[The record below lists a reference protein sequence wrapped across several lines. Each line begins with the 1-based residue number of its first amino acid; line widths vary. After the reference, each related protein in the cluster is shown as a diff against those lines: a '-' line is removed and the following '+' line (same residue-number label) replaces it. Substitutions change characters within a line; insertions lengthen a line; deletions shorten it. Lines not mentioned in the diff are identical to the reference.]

1 MGSGMR
7 RPLPTDAEVREI
19 LSRRRSRPPPRPAPR
34 AGRALQKLV
43 KDMDERFGR
52 GAGAL
57 EPRWREIVGERLAR
71 VCRPQKLSKGR
82 GGQGG
87 TLELRVVGPAA
98 LLVQHQAETILAQ
111 VNLVLGAGAV
121 ERLRIS
127 QGPVPPLPQADAGP
141 TRPAAP
147 PPLSAAAE
155 AELRAQTAAAAP
167 HLAEALTRL
176 GRALRR

>member
-111 VNLVLGAGAV
+111 VNLFLGAGAV